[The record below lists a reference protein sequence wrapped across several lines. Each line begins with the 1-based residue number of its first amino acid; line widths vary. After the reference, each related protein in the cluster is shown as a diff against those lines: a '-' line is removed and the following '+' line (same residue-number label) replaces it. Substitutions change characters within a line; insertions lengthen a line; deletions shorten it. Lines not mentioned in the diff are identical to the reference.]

1 MEITWYGHSC
11 FRLRGREGTVI
22 TDPFSKESGYE
33 WIRPRADIVTISHQH
48 ENHNQGSRV
57 SGEPKIVQSPG
68 EYEISN
74 IFITGIGS
82 FHDSK
87 KGAERGK
94 NTMYLIE
101 FDELKVCHLG
111 DLGHAPSEAQAE
123 TLTDLDVLFIPVG
136 GVTALNA
143 SQAAEVVSQLQPRI
157 VIPMH
162 YQTPQFSGKLEPLD
176 RFFKEMGISVVEEQD
191 TLKVTKNSV
200 PEETQVVVLR
210 VPK

>member
-22 TDPFSKESGYE
+22 TDPFGKDCGYE
-33 WIRPRADIVTISHQH
+33 WPRPRADVVTVSHEH
-48 ENHNQGSRV
+48 ENHNQGQRV
-57 SGEPKIVQSPG
+57 AGEPKILHGPG

-74 IFITGIGS
+74 IFITGTSS
-82 FHDSK
+82 FHDGK

-94 NTMYLIE
+94 NTIYLIE
-101 FDELKVCHLG
+101 FDDLRICHLG
-111 DLGHAPSEAQAE
+111 DLGHLPTEAQAE
-123 TLTDLDVLFIPVG
+123 ALADLDVLFVPVG

-143 SQAAEVVSQLQPRI
+143 AQAAEVVSQLEPRL

-162 YQTPQFSGKLEPLD
+162 YKTKDFTGKLDSLD
-176 RFFKEMGISVVEEQD
+176 KFFKEMGSKGVEEQA

-200 PEETQVVVLR
+200 PEETQVIVL
-210 VPK
+210 KY

>member
-22 TDPFSKESGYE
+22 TDPFGKDSGYD
-33 WIRPRADIVTISHQH
+33 WIRPRADVVTVSHEH
-48 ENHNQGSRV
+48 ENHNQGQRV
-57 SGEPKIVQSPG
+57 SGEPKIVHGPG

-82 FHDSK
+82 YHDNK

-94 NTMYLIE
+94 NTIYLIE
-101 FDELKVCHLG
+101 FDDLKVCHLG
-111 DLGHAPSEAQAE
+111 DLGHIPTEAQAE
-123 TLTDLDVLFIPVG
+123 ALADLDVLMVPVG

-143 SQAAEVVSQLQPRI
+143 GQAAEVVSQLEPRI

-162 YQTPQFSGKLEPLD
+162 YQTKAFTGKLDALD
-176 RFFKEMGISVVEEQD
+176 KFFKEMGLKAVDEQE
-191 TLKVTKNSV
+191 TLKLTKNSV
-200 PEETQVVVLR
+200 PEEMQVVVLKT
-210 VPK
+210 P